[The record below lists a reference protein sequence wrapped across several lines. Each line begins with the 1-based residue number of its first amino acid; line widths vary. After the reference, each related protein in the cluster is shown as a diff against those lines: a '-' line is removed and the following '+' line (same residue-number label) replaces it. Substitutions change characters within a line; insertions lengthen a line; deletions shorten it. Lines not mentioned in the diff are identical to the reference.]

1 MDAAL
6 RPWLSCD
13 LERYWL
19 GSCACSMPDDP

>member
-13 LERYWL
+13 LERHWP
-19 GSCACSMPDDP
+19 GSCACSMPYDP